1 MEEIKKMIV
10 FLLKKWNT
18 ILLTDVVLFYF
29 IMFFLIHLIFKF
41 DLRDIIPILKDII
54 LAFYD
59 LLLKDWIN
67 LFQEYFNNSRLA
79 ANIQRWLLSF
89 KKDVPGKNVLV
100 VENVLAPWDWF
111 RQAVVETIDIK
122 DNDTYFDVA
131 CKTWLKCGP
140 AILLIGFLV
149 VAYYIKPP
157 GSDD

>member
-89 KKDVPGKNVLV
+89 KKDVP
-100 VENVLAPWDWF
+100 E
-111 RQAVVETIDIK
+111 
-122 DNDTYFDVA
+122 
-131 CKTWLKCGP
+131 KTFWL
-140 AILLIGFLV
+140 
-149 VAYYIKPP
+149 
-157 GSDD
+157 